1 MTLLKIPKSLTNS
14 NEMPIKP
21 IKTHLNGNSFS
32 SFTFFLIGIINPL
45 IIMEKIK

>member
-21 IKTHLNGNSFS
+21 IKTHLNGNSFQAS
-32 SFTFFLIGIINPL
+32 PFFNWYYQPSNYYG
-45 IIMEKIK
+45 KIK